1 MRMNTEHEQRLQKR
15 YQHLEEQHR
24 QLQQKR
30 IQARR
35 RRWIV
40 IVFVA
45 LLSAFLVLYYP
56 KPLIKGLQWW
66 DSYWYSNTTDEDET
80 NSEEEENTEEEAN
93 DATDNET
100 QSKEEE
106 LQELDDPSQA
116 KNVFI
121 VKEQALTD
129 EIEFTGQVNPIKWL
143 EVSSP
148 MTALVKK
155 IHFSYGDF
163 VKKGQLLLELDTV
176 EQSIKVRKAESV
188 QIEAL
193 KDYQRLKNWSQ
204 SSEML
209 SAQRRLNN
217 AQYALRF
224 EEKNIKHT
232 QTLYDKGVVSRNT
245 LETGQQGIRSLKDGV
260 IEAQEALKTAKEEAS
275 VGKLKMAGLSVE
287 NAKQNL
293 SSLRKSLDRA
303 KVYSPTSGIV
313 FTQINKQSS
322 ENKEFVSE
330 LYEGSTVKIG
340 RILLVVAS
348 LEGISIETEITEK
361 QILKLKLGM
370 PVTITLE
377 ALGESEFKGKITY
390 IAERAEDSYNPR
402 EGAKFKIKVEARTLS
417 TDQRA
422 LLRVG
427 MTANLKLKTYH
438 NPKAIVVPFNVLIP
452 NGQGEAGE
460 NEFKVNVLKANG
472 KYEQRTITVRKSL
485 RDGVEVSEGLK
496 AGEKLLRQE

>member
-1 MRMNTEHEQRLQKR
+1 MDKETEERLQKR
-15 YQHLEEQHR
+15 YQHLEAQHH

-30 IQARR
+30 RQARR
-35 RRWIV
+35 RRWVV
-40 IVFVA
+40 IVFIV
-45 LLSAFLVLYYP
+45 LLSVFLVLYYP
-56 KPLIKGLQWW
+56 KPFIKGLQGW
-66 DSYWYSNTTDEDET
+66 DSYGYSNNADE
-80 NSEEEENTEEEAN
+80 SEIDNDSDSEKEG
-93 DATDNET
+93 DATNNDTDTENET
-100 QSKEEE
+100 EGEE
-106 LQELDDPSQA
+106 QELDDPSQA
-116 KNVFI
+116 KNVFV
-121 VKEQALTD
+121 VKEKALTD
-129 EIEFTGQVNPIKWL
+129 EIELTGQVNPIQWL

-148 MTALVKK
+148 MTAQVKK

-163 VKKGQLLLELDTV
+163 VKKGQLLLALDTV
-176 EQSIKVRKAESV
+176 EQGIKVRKAESV
-188 QIEAL
+188 KIEAL

-204 SSEML
+204 SSEVL

-217 AQYALRF
+217 ARYALRF

-232 QTLYDKGVVSRNT
+232 QTLYDKGVVSRNK
-245 LETGQQGIRSLKDGV
+245 LETEQQGIRSLKDSV
-260 IEAQEALKTAKEEAS
+260 IDAQEALKTTKEEAS
-275 VGKLKMAGLSVE
+275 VDKLRMAELSVE

-293 SSLRKSLDRA
+293 SALRKSLKRA
-303 KVYSPTSGIV
+303 NVYSPTSGII

-330 LYEGSTVKIG
+330 LYEGSTVKTS
-340 RILLVVAS
+340 RILFVVAS
-348 LEGISIETEITEK
+348 LEGISIETETTEK

-377 ALGESEFKGKITY
+377 ALGESEFKGEITY
-390 IAERAEDSYNPR
+390 IAERAEDSYNAR

-438 NPKAIVVPFNVLIP
+438 NPNAIVVPFDVLIP
-452 NGQGEAGE
+452 NGQGESDE

-472 KYEQRTITVRKSL
+472 KYEQRTITIRKSL
-485 RDGVEVSEGLK
+485 RDGVEVSKGLK
-496 AGEKLLRQE
+496 VGEKLLRQE

>member
-1 MRMNTEHEQRLQKR
+1 MRMNKEHEQRLQKR
-15 YQHLEEQHR
+15 YEHLEAQHR

-40 IVFVA
+40 ILFVA
-45 LLSAFLVLYYP
+45 LLSAFLMLYYP
-56 KPLIKGLQWW
+56 KPLIEGLQWW
-66 DSYWYSNTTDEDET
+66 DHYWYSNTTDDDEA
-80 NSEEEENTEEEAN
+80 NSEEEENAEEEE
-93 DATDNET
+93 NEE
-100 QSKEEE
+100 QE

-155 IHFSYGDF
+155 IHFSYGDV

-176 EQSIKVRKAESV
+176 EQSIKVRKAESM

-193 KDYQRLKNWSQ
+193 KDYQQLKNWSK
-204 SSEML
+204 SSDML

-245 LETGQQGIRSLKDGV
+245 LETEQQGIRSLKDNV
-260 IEAQEALKTAKEEAS
+260 IEAKEALKTVKEEAS
-275 VGKLKMAGLSVE
+275 VDKLKMAKLSVE

-293 SSLRKSLDRA
+293 SALRKNLNRA
-303 KVYSPTSGIV
+303 KVYSPTSGII
-313 FTQINKQSS
+313 FTQVNKQSS

-330 LYEGSTVKIG
+330 LYEGSTVKIS
-340 RILLVVAS
+340 RILFVVAS
-348 LEGISIETEITEK
+348 PEGISIETETTEK
-361 QILKLKLGM
+361 QIPKLKLGM
-370 PVTITLE
+370 PVVITFE
-377 ALGESEFKGKITY
+377 ALEGSELKGKITY
-390 IAERAEDSYNPR
+390 IAERAEDSYNSR

-417 TDQRA
+417 TEQRS

-438 NPKAIVVPFNVLIP
+438 NPNAIVVPFNVLIP
-452 NGQGEAGE
+452 DGQGNTDIKEQI
-460 NEFKVNVLKANG
+460 VNVLKKNH
-472 KYEQRTITVRKSL
+472 KYEQRTIKIRKSL
-485 RDGVEVSEGLK
+485 RNGVEVSEGLK
-496 AGEKLLRQE
+496 VGEKLLIQE

>member
-1 MRMNTEHEQRLQKR
+1 MGKENEQRLQQR
-15 YQHLEEQHR
+15 YQHLEVQYRELR
-24 QLQQKR
+24 QKR
-30 IQARR
+30 TQARR

-40 IVFVA
+40 ITLVIV
-45 LLSAFLVLYYP
+45 LSTFLVLYAP
-56 KPLIKGLQWW
+56 KPLIKGLQEW
-66 DSYWYSNTTDEDET
+66 DDYWYSDDVDAGET
-80 NSEEEENTEEEAN
+80 NNEEEENTAEKTADDDAN
-93 DATDNET
+93 TDNEAEG
-100 QSKEEE
+100 EE
-106 LQELDDPSQA
+106 QELDDPSQE

-121 VKEQALTD
+121 VKEKALTD
-129 EIEFTGQVNPIKWL
+129 EIELTGQVNPIQWL

-163 VKKGQLLLELDTV
+163 VKKGQLLLALDTV
-176 EQSIKVRKAESV
+176 EQSIKVRQAESV
-188 QIEAL
+188 KIEAL

-204 SSEML
+204 SSEVL
-209 SAQRRLNN
+209 SAQRGLNN
-217 AQYALRF
+217 ARYALRF

-232 QTLYDKGVVSRNT
+232 QTLYDKGVVSRNQ
-245 LETGQQGIRSLKDGV
+245 LETEQQGIRRLKDSV
-260 IEAQEALKTAKEEAS
+260 IDAQEALKTTKEKAS
-275 VGKLKMAGLSVE
+275 VDKLRMAELSVE

-293 SSLRKSLDRA
+293 NALRKSLERA
-303 KVYSPTSGIV
+303 NVYSPTSGII
-313 FTQINKQSS
+313 FTQINKQDS

-330 LYEGSTVKIG
+330 LYEGSTVKKS
-340 RILLVVAS
+340 RILFVVAS
-348 LEGISIETEITEK
+348 LEGISIETETTEK

-390 IAERAEDSYNPR
+390 IAERAEDSYNAR

-417 TDQRA
+417 TEQRA

-438 NPKAIVVPFNVLIP
+438 NPKAIVVPFDVLIP
-452 NGQGEAGE
+452 NGQGKMDE
-460 NEFKVNVLKANG
+460 NKLKVNVLKANG

-485 RDGVEVSEGLK
+485 RDGVEVSDGLK